1 MTMTL
6 DGTALRRVC
15 GEALGAVVTGGL
27 AEVRTRR
34 LGRTVLVSA
43 RGRDVTLRHPEP
55 GPDRPPRVVVGL
67 VTRAGAPG
75 ELVLSG
81 DGGPRVQR
89 FGGAFGYEALVVP
102 HAEPGMP
109 PPALVRR
116 AVAARRPPGDGLGAV
131 LGAFLGGLAETGDRL
146 DAMAAPTVGLV
157 RAYLLSRADGG
168 PDGDALGPRLLRYID
183 DHLTDPGL
191 SPASVAAAHR
201 ISLRYLYRVLADVD
215 VTFGAWVRARRLE
228 GAGRDLAAPGA
239 GHVTIAAVAARWG
252 FADAAHFSRVFRDA
266 YGVSPR
272 QWRAGARPPDGQA
285 RPTRSA

>member
-1 MTMTL
+1 MTL

-15 GEALGAVVTGGL
+15 GEALGAMVTGGL
-27 AEVRTRR
+27 TEVRTRR
-34 LGRTVLVSA
+34 LGRAVLVSA
-43 RGRDVTLRHPEP
+43 RGRDVTVRRLEP

-81 DGGPRVQR
+81 DGGPRAQR

-102 HAEPGMP
+102 HPEPGMP

-116 AVAARRPPGDGLGAV
+116 AVSARRPPGDGLG
-131 LGAFLGGLAETGDRL
+131 ETGDRL
-146 DAMAAPTVGLV
+146 GAMAAPAVGLV

-168 PDGDALGPRLLRYID
+168 PGGDALGPRLLRHID

-252 FADAAHFSRVFRDA
+252 FAGPARFSRVFRDA

-272 QWRAGARPPDGQA
+272 QWRAGVRPPDGQA